1 MRSNHN
7 VFIPAVLAGWVLWV
21 TLFFSACVPPTD
33 HINANLNLGFND
45 ADVKQV
51 LQYQDR
57 GMADSI
63 YPYFLHKNPGVR
75 YAAVRAFASLR
86 SESSLD
92 SVAKMLKDPVLEV
105 RAMAAYALGQIGSTK
120 AETPLIAAFT
130 TQDTLSVN
138 NMFNRQILEALGRCG
153 GKTTLKNIAS
163 VVSYR
168 DSDDELLM
176 GQARSFYH
184 FGQREIFDAA
194 ASSRAMELLS
204 NAAISEAIR
213 LQAAHYFGRF
223 KEAVSPELIDR
234 LINQLSIEDN
244 PEIRMPLASAVA
256 RSAATG
262 LDKKL
267 IQLLSTEQ
275 DYRVK
280 CNVLRGFQNVELDS
294 VKTTIF
300 NLVKDPN
307 LHVAGLAAELIGR
320 KGKKED
326 LYNYKALVTP
336 EMDWRVKT
344 KMYHSMMKLTPLF
357 FTKFKNELAA
367 EAKFYFSNA
376 TSPYEK
382 AEWLSV
388 LGDDPYQYLTLTS
401 LYGKTT
407 QPVERTAVIEALGQI
422 LQHPEFIKAYGSKY
436 IEVKAYIVKLLVNL
450 SKTGD
455 AGNVAITSAILK
467 EPKTGAKG
475 FVTDTLWFET
485 AKSRLKL
492 PQDIESYNEL
502 LQARAFL
509 FDSTY
514 TAYKAAYS
522 HPIDFNALALQGD
535 SIEVVMKTTK
545 GNITLLLFTDKAPGS
560 VANFL
565 ELCQKDFYDNK
576 FFHRVVP
583 NFVVQAGCPR
593 GDGYGGLNYTI
604 RSELNLNYYL
614 ETGLLGMAHAGNHT
628 ESSQFFITH
637 SPAPHLDG
645 NYTIFGK
652 VKEGMDVVHTLYQ
665 GDKII
670 DVIILKANK

>member
-1 MRSNHN
+1 MRSFNK
-7 VFIPAVLAGWVLWV
+7 VFTPATGLGLVLWV
-21 TLFFSACVPPTD
+21 ALFIHSCVPPTD
-33 HINANLNLGFND
+33 HVNANLNLGFND
-45 ADVKQV
+45 PEVRKV
-51 LQYQDR
+51 LQLQDK
-57 GMADSI
+57 GLSDSI
-63 YPYFLHKNPGVR
+63 YPYFKHKNPGVR
-75 YAAVRAFASLR
+75 YAAVKAFASIR
-86 SESSLD
+86 SENALD
-92 SVAKMLKDPVLEV
+92 SVVNMLKDPVLEV
-105 RAMAAYALGQIGSTK
+105 RAMAAYALGQIGSPK

-130 TQDTLSVN
+130 AQDTLSVN

-153 GKTTLKNIAS
+153 SKTTLKNIAS

-168 DSDDELLM
+168 DSDDELLL
-176 GQARSFYH
+176 GQTRAFYH
-184 FGQREIFDAA
+184 FGQRNIFDPA

-204 NAAISEAIR
+204 NAAISEPIR
-213 LQAAHYFGRF
+213 LQSAHYFGRF
-223 KEAVSPELIDR
+223 KEAVSPELVDR
-234 LINQLSIEDN
+234 LINQLGIEDN
-244 PEIRMPLASAVA
+244 PEIRMALASAVS
-256 RSAATG
+256 RTSATG

-267 IQLLSTEQ
+267 VQLLTTEQ

-280 CNVLRGFQNVELDS
+280 CNALRGFQNIELDS
-294 VKTTIF
+294 VKATVF

-307 LHVAGLAAELIGR
+307 LHVAALAAELIGR
-320 KGKKED
+320 KGKKEE
-326 LYNYKALVTP
+326 LYDYKALATP
-336 EMDWRVKT
+336 ELDWRVKT
-344 KMYHSMMKLTPLF
+344 RLYQSMMKLTPLF

-367 EAKFYFSNA
+367 EVKFYFSNA
-376 TSPYEK
+376 TGAYEK
-382 AEWLSV
+382 AEWLRV
-388 LGDDPYQYLTLTS
+388 LGEDPYQYLTLTS

-407 QPVERTAVIEALGQI
+407 QPVERTAIIEAFGKI

-436 IEVKAYIVKLLVNL
+436 IEVKSYIIKLLVNL
-450 SKTGD
+450 SKSGD
-455 AGNVAITSAILK
+455 SGTVAAASVILK
-467 EPKTGAKG
+467 DPKSGAKG
-475 FVTDTLWFET
+475 FVSDTTWFESS
-485 AKSRLKL
+485 KSRLKL
-492 PQDIESYNEL
+492 PQDVESYNEL
-502 LQARAFL
+502 MQARAFL

-514 TAYKAAYS
+514 NAYKAPYS
-522 HPIDFNALALQGD
+522 HPIDFSALEAQGD

>member
-7 VFIPAVLAGWVLWV
+7 VFLPAVPAGWVLWV

-75 YAAVRAFASLR
+75 YAAVKAFASIR
-86 SESSLD
+86 SEASLD
-92 SVAKMLKDPVLEV
+92 SVVKMLKDPVLEV
-105 RAMAAYALGQIGSTK
+105 RAMAAYALGQIGSAK

-138 NMFNRQILEALGRCG
+138 NIFNRQILEALGRCG
-153 GKTTLKNIAS
+153 SKTTLKNIAS

-194 ASSRAMELLS
+194 ASSRAMELLA
-204 NAAISEAIR
+204 NAAISEGIR

-223 KEAVSPELIDR
+223 KEAVSPELVDR

-256 RSAATG
+256 RSGATG
-262 LDKKL
+262 LDKRL
-267 IQLLSTEQ
+267 IQLLTTEQ

-280 CNVLRGFQNVELDS
+280 CNALRGFQNVEMDS

-376 TSPYEK
+376 ASPYEK
-382 AEWLSV
+382 AEWLRV

-407 QPVERTAVIEALGQI
+407 QAVERTAVIEAFGQI

-436 IEVKAYIVKLLVNL
+436 IEVKAYIIKLLVNL

-455 AGNVAITSAILK
+455 AGNVAAASVILK

-475 FVTDTLWFET
+475 FVSDTLWFET

-492 PQDIESYNEL
+492 PQDLESYNEL

-514 TAYKAAYS
+514 TAYKAPYS